1 MIRPQV
7 DELHDYRGYAGRI
20 VSGIYRKGDEVVV
33 LPAGLKSKIKA
44 IELGGKEVEEAFA
57 PQSVVLHLEDD
68 IDISRGDL
76 IVPGT
81 NLPSVEN
88 ELDVLICWM
97 DTKPMLPG
105 NKYML
110 QLGSKVVKSV
120 VKEIE
125 YQLDVNSLQK
135 IEFPGKAGL
144 NDVVK
149 ARIKTA
155 SPIAFDSYENLR
167 VNGGAIL
174 IDETSH
180 VTVGACMIQ

>member
-1 MIRPQV
+1 
-7 DELHDYRGYAGRI
+7 
-20 VSGIYRKGDEVVV
+20 
-33 LPAGLKSKIKA
+33 
-44 IELGGKEVEEAFA
+44 
-57 PQSVVLHLEDD
+57 
-68 IDISRGDL
+68 
-76 IVPGT
+76 
-81 NLPSVEN
+81 
-88 ELDVLICWM
+88 
-97 DTKPMLPG
+97 
-105 NKYML
+105 
-110 QLGSKVVKSV
+110 
-120 VKEIE
+120 